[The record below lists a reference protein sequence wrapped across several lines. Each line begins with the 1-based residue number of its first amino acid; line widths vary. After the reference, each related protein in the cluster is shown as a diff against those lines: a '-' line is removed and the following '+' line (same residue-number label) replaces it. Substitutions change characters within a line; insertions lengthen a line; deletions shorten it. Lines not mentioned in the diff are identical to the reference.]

1 MATRP
6 ILAFVTSSFST
17 FLLFFDYLIMT
28 VNSGIDN
35 TQTSGRWIQISFF
48 IAVVFF
54 NLCLAIQVFTVGL
67 AYFYNSDWWNLH
79 IWLVR
84 GYSGLSLILLIWVFL
99 MPFPARV
106 QNLTAS
112 IPVLLGLQF
121 LTIHLK
127 TSFPLAVFHPLIG
140 FSLFSI
146 STTLVHRTSQIVFP
160 NHNQD

>member
-1 MATRP
+1 
-6 ILAFVTSSFST
+6 
-17 FLLFFDYLIMT
+17 MT
-28 VNSGIDN
+28 VNSGIDD
-35 TQTSGRWIQISFF
+35 TQISGRWIQISFF

-54 NLCLAIQVFTVGL
+54 NLCLAIQVFSVGL

-84 GYSGLSLILLIWVFL
+84 GYSGFSLILLIWVYL
-99 MPFPARV
+99 MRFPPKV
-106 QNLTAS
+106 QRLTAS

-127 TSFPLAVFHPLIG
+127 TPFPLAVFHPLIG

-160 NHNQD
+160 NHNQG

>member
-1 MATRP
+1 
-6 ILAFVTSSFST
+6 
-17 FLLFFDYLIMT
+17 MT
-28 VNSGIDN
+28 VNSGIDD
-35 TQTSGRWIQISFF
+35 TQISGRWIQIGFF
-48 IAVVFF
+48 IAAVFF
-54 NLCLAIQVFTVGL
+54 NLCIAIQIFSVGL

-99 MPFPARV
+99 MPFPSRV
-106 QNLTAS
+106 QRLTAA

-146 STTLVHRTSQIVFP
+146 STTLVHRTFRIVFP
-160 NHNQD
+160 NHSQD

>member
-1 MATRP
+1 
-6 ILAFVTSSFST
+6 
-17 FLLFFDYLIMT
+17 MT
-28 VNSGIDN
+28 VNSGIDD
-35 TQTSGRWIQISFF
+35 TQISGRWIQISFF

-54 NLCLAIQVFTVGL
+54 NLCLATQVLSVGL

-99 MPFPARV
+99 MPFPPKV
-106 QNLTAS
+106 QRLTAS

-127 TSFPLAVFHPLIG
+127 TSFPLGVFHPLIG

-146 STTLVHRTSQIVFP
+146 STTLVHRTLHIVFP

>member
-1 MATRP
+1 
-6 ILAFVTSSFST
+6 
-17 FLLFFDYLIMT
+17 MT
-28 VNSGIDN
+28 VNSGIDD
-35 TQTSGRWIQISFF
+35 TQISVRWIQISFF
-48 IAVVFF
+48 IAAVFF
-54 NLCLAIQVFTVGL
+54 NLCLAIQVFSVGL

-99 MPFPARV
+99 IPFPPRV
-106 QNLTAS
+106 QSLTAS

-146 STTLVHRTSQIVFP
+146 STTLVHQISHIVFP
-160 NHNQD
+160 KHNQD

>member
-1 MATRP
+1 
-6 ILAFVTSSFST
+6 
-17 FLLFFDYLIMT
+17 MT
-28 VNSGIDN
+28 LNPGIDD
-35 TQTSGRWIQISFF
+35 TQISGRWIKISFF
-48 IAVVFF
+48 IAVVFLH
-54 NLCLAIQVFTVGL
+54 LCLAIQVFSVGL
-67 AYFYNSDWWNLH
+67 AYFYNSNWWNLH

-99 MPFPARV
+99 IPFPSRV
-106 QNLTAS
+106 QRLTAG

-146 STTLVHRTSQIVFP
+146 STTLVHRTFRIVFP

>member
-1 MATRP
+1 
-6 ILAFVTSSFST
+6 
-17 FLLFFDYLIMT
+17 MT
-28 VNSGIDN
+28 INSDI
-35 TQTSGRWIQISFF
+35 THKQITLRWIQISFL
-48 IAVVFF
+48 IAAVFF
-54 NLCLAIQVFTVGL
+54 NLCLVTQLLSVGL

-84 GYSGLSLILLIWVFL
+84 GYSGLSLILLVWVFL
-99 MPFPARV
+99 IPFPSRV
-106 QNLTAS
+106 QSLTTS

-146 STTLVHRTSQIVFP
+146 STTLVHRVWHIVSP
-160 NHNQD
+160 NHN

>member
-1 MATRP
+1 
-6 ILAFVTSSFST
+6 
-17 FLLFFDYLIMT
+17 MT
-28 VNSGIDN
+28 LNSGIDD
-35 TQTSGRWIQISFF
+35 TQISRRWIQISFF

-54 NLCLAIQVFTVGL
+54 NLCLAIQVFSVGM
-67 AYFYNSDWWNLH
+67 AYFNNSDWWNVH

-99 MPFPARV
+99 MPFPPRV
-106 QNLTAS
+106 QRLTAG

-146 STTLVHRTSQIVFP
+146 STTLVHRTSYIVFP
-160 NHNQD
+160 KHNQD

>member
-1 MATRP
+1 
-6 ILAFVTSSFST
+6 
-17 FLLFFDYLIMT
+17 MT
-28 VNSGIDN
+28 VNSDIED
-35 TQTSGRWIQISFF
+35 TQISGRWIQISFF
-48 IAVVFF
+48 IAAVFF
-54 NLCLAIQVFTVGL
+54 NLCLATQVFSVGL

-84 GYSGLSLILLIWVFL
+84 GYSGLSLILLVWVFL
-99 MPFPARV
+99 IPFPPRI
-106 QNLTAS
+106 QSLTAS

-146 STTLVHRTSQIVFP
+146 STTLVHRISHIVFP
-160 NHNQD
+160 NYNQD